1 MHRTQGRIIQGRGN
15 LVTTLGYLKRVKS
28 EKSSNG
34 GTVERWLC
42 SAVSGPRCPSGPSA
56 ASNMQLSHLQTLMAG
71 GEGINKVTAMCFSP
85 NDKRLAVCLLDRIVY
100 LYDENGERREKFSTK
115 PGDKVCDRHFY

>member
-1 MHRTQGRIIQGRGN
+1 
-15 LVTTLGYLKRVKS
+15 
-28 EKSSNG
+28 
-34 GTVERWLC
+34 
-42 SAVSGPRCPSGPSA
+42 
-56 ASNMQLSHLQTLMAG
+56 MQLSYLQTLMAG

-115 PGDKVCDRHFY
+115 PGDKVAWIFPYVKSCDGCVSGVPCDEKAVGC

>member
-1 MHRTQGRIIQGRGN
+1 
-15 LVTTLGYLKRVKS
+15 
-28 EKSSNG
+28 
-34 GTVERWLC
+34 
-42 SAVSGPRCPSGPSA
+42 
-56 ASNMQLSHLQTLMAG
+56 MAG

-115 PGDKVCDRHFY
+115 PGDKVASELVGVGGGRGSFE